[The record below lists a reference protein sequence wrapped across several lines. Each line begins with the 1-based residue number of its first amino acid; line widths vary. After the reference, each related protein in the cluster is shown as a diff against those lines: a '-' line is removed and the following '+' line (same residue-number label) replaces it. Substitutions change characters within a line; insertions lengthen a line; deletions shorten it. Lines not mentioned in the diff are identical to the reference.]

1 MYNMG
6 LMYLDGRGDFNVD
19 FTRASMYF
27 ELVPPNSRHLIPA
40 SMYSYTMCVLSLSL
54 TSSCNR
60 LPSKS
65 MALPCTFSALCT

>member
-40 SMYSYTMCVLSLSL
+40 SMYSYTCVASLSLSL
-54 TSSCNR
+54 SHIIV
-60 LPSKS
+60 
-65 MALPCTFSALCT
+65 